1 MLGQIAAVTVCRIRL
16 TGRHVPVLLLSC
28 CKPAERLLMR
38 SFLRSSHVLIGVATV
53 GLGLAAGCSSSPP
66 VAGPTVTVTATS
78 TGSASASPSSAPATP
93 AGPGPCQSSELKVT
107 LGQGNA
113 AAGTAFYEILF
124 TNDSSTTCTLYGFPG
139 VSFTGETYAVQVGP
153 AATRNHGVQPSLV
166 TLAPGAVASAEISV
180 VDAQNYPPGPCGLTT
195 ASGILVYPPNLTKSV
210 GLPFNGYTCVH
221 RKDRV
226 LSVDPVIAGP
236 GTG

>member
-1 MLGQIAAVTVCRIRL
+1 
-16 TGRHVPVLLLSC
+16 
-28 CKPAERLLMR
+28 MR
-38 SFLRSSHVLIGVATV
+38 SFLRSSRVLIGVAMV
-53 GLGLAAGCSSSPP
+53 GLGLVAGCSSNPP
-66 VAGPTVTVTATS
+66 VAGPTVPVTATS
-78 TGSASASPSSAPATP
+78 TGSASASPSSPTAATP

-107 LGQGNA
+107 LGQSDA
-113 AAGTAFYEILF
+113 AAGTTFYEILF

-153 AATRNHGVQPSLV
+153 AATRNHAVQPSLV

-195 ASGILVYPPNLTKSV
+195 ASGILVYPPNLTSSI

-221 RKDRV
+221 PKDHV
-226 LSVDPVIAGP
+226 LTVDPVVAGP
-236 GTG
+236 GSG

>member
-1 MLGQIAAVTVCRIRL
+1 MG
-16 TGRHVPVLLLSC
+16 
-28 CKPAERLLMR
+28 
-38 SFLRSSHVLIGVATV
+38 SFVRFSRVLIGVAMV
-53 GLGLAAGCSSSPP
+53 GSGLAAGCSSSTP
-66 VAGPTVTVTATS
+66 VAGPTGTVTATS
-78 TGSASASPSSAPATP
+78 TGSASASPSSAPAATTP

-107 LGQGNA
+107 LGQSNA
-113 AAGTAFYEILF
+113 AAGTTFYEILF

-153 AATRNHGVQPSLV
+153 AATRNHSVQPSLV

-195 ASGILVYPPNLTKSV
+195 ASGILVYPPNLTSSI

-221 RKDRV
+221 PKDHV
-226 LSVDPVIAGP
+226 LTVDPVVAGP
-236 GTG
+236 GSG

>member
-1 MLGQIAAVTVCRIRL
+1 
-16 TGRHVPVLLLSC
+16 
-28 CKPAERLLMR
+28 MR
-38 SFLRSSHVLIGVATV
+38 PFLRSSRLLIGVAIV
-53 GLGLAAGCSSSPP
+53 GSALVAGCSSSTP

-78 TGSASASPSSAPATP
+78 TGSASASPSNPPATTTP

-124 TNDSSTTCTLYGFPG
+124 KNDSGTTCTLYGFPG

-153 AATRNHGVQPSLV
+153 AATRNLDIQPSLV

-195 ASGILVYPPNLTKSV
+195 ASGILVYPPNLTTSV

-221 RKDRV
+221 PKDHV
-226 LSVDPVIAGP
+226 LSVDPVVAGP
-236 GTG
+236 GSG